1 MRMYCH
7 KCIGGFFSA
16 VIRQGALQQAIC
28 PSPGCGAAPLDVEL
42 RALLDD
48 HDYAR

>member
-1 MRMYCH
+1 MCMYCH

-48 HDYAR
+48 QDYAR